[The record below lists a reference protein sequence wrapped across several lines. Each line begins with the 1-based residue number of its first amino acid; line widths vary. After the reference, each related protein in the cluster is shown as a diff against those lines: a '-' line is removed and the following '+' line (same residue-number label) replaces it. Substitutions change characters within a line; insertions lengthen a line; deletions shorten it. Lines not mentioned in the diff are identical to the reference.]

1 MVYLSKPT
9 TEIYPAVGCCNI
21 PCSLP
26 FSKPRTKLASKIN
39 YLASNCCN
47 AQQDACQSKVL
58 LMEDTS
64 HDPKG
69 KMSSDRS
76 RALVRTQLLKLMCK
90 GSETRT
96 RSATQRHCKA
106 ALLQSRVS
114 VCPCLHTNGLVA
126 CLGWR
131 VSWTGVVRR
140 LCWRMDSHQAC
151 VFIQWCRFLLGLAVK
166 M

>member
-26 FSKPRTKLASKIN
+26 FSKPCTKLASKIN

-69 KMSSDRS
+69 KMSSDRR

-96 RSATQRHCKA
+96 RSRDTAKRRCSKA
-106 ALLQSRVS
+106 ECPSVRASTRMSSLPAWADVS
-114 VCPCLHTNGLVA
+114 AEPGLFEGSV
-126 CLGWR
+126 GGGT
-131 VSWTGVVRR
+131 VIR
-140 LCWRMDSHQAC
+140 LVYSFSDA
-151 VFIQWCRFLLGLAVK
+151 GLRLRC
-166 M
+166 